1 MVSLARLEP
10 EGNLLCVRQAKR
22 RVTDQAKGSCSVT
35 ESNKESA
42 RRLEE
47 LHRME
52 DVLAMELM
60 LINAEMLE
68 KRRRSAAEFIAILGQ
83 RTFF

>member
-1 MVSLARLEP
+1 M
-10 EGNLLCVRQAKR
+10 
-22 RVTDQAKGSCSVT
+22 T